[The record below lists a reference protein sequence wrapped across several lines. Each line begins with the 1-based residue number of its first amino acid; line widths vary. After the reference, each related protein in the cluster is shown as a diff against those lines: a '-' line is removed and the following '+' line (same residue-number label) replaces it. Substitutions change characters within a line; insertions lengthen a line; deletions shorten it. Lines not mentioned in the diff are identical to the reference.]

1 MGLLGETLSEE
12 ELTLTEKR
20 IAEFQKRMKANG
32 VDAAMIK
39 TASSFTYFADV
50 MWLRP
55 GLVIPAEGDSVA
67 FIPKNEVEAFR
78 ERSCIKNVVPY
89 GGIDDLMPGI
99 TRVIREGRYHKVGM
113 DMSVER
119 DAFELFMHIFTNLN
133 PKVDVVDVHSLIMEL
148 RMFKDAS
155 EIERIRRAAQTT
167 DKGMKAAIE
176 SITPGAS
183 ELEVAAGA
191 VYAMMKAGSERPHVY
206 VNAGPVPRIHAEPRA
221 RVRVTGEDV
230 VMITIGGDSED
241 YYCNETRTYVPS
253 AAPKEKHRAFD
264 SLRSIYESITPKLK
278 PGTVLGSVEQEIGA
292 ALTAQDYSANY
303 VKGFA
308 HGVGLLVEED
318 PITTILIPHRRMALR
333 EGMVIAAMHAPLA
346 IPGAGSFKIEDT
358 FLVTPNRPE
367 QLTKHPTIVA

>member
-1 MGLLGETLSEE
+1 M
-12 ELTLTEKR
+12 TEKR
-20 IAEFQKRMKANG
+20 IAEFQRRMKANG
-32 VDAAMIK
+32 IDAAMIK

-55 GLVIPAEGDSVA
+55 GLIIPAEGDPVA
-67 FIPKNEVEAFR
+67 FIPTNEVEAFR
-78 ERSCIKNVVPY
+78 ERSCVKKVIPY
-89 GGIDDLMPGI
+89 RGIDELMPGI
-99 TRVIREGRYHKVGM
+99 TRAIREGGYHKVGM

-176 SITPGAS
+176 RIAPGAS
-183 ELEVAAGA
+183 ELEIAAEA
-191 VYAMMKAGSERPHVY
+191 VYAMMKEGSERPHVY
-206 VNAGPVPRIHAEPRA
+206 VNSGPVPRIHAEPRA
-221 RVRVTGEDV
+221 GVRVTREDV
-230 VMITIGGDSED
+230 VTVTIGGDSED

-253 AAPKEKHRAFD
+253 AASKEKHRAFD
-264 SLRSIYESITPKLK
+264 SLRVVYESIAPKLR
-278 PGTVLGSVEQEIGA
+278 PGTVLGSVEQEIGTS
-292 ALTAQDYSANY
+292 LTAQGYSANY

-333 EGMVIAAMHAPLA
+333 EGMVIAAMHAPLV

-358 FLVTPNRPE
+358 FLVTPDGPE
-367 QLTKHPTIVA
+367 RLTKHPMIVA

>member
-1 MGLLGETLSEE
+1 M
-12 ELTLTEKR
+12 TEKR

-55 GLVIPAEGDSVA
+55 GLIIPAEGDSVA
-67 FIPKNEVEAFR
+67 FIPTNEVKAFQ
-78 ERSCIKNVVPY
+78 ERSCIKNVIPY
-89 GGIDDLMPGI
+89 RGIDELMPGI
-99 TRVIREGRYHKVGM
+99 TRTIREGGYHKVGM

-133 PKVDVVDVHSLIMEL
+133 PKVDIVDVHSLIMEL

-176 SITPGAS
+176 GITPGVS
-183 ELEVAAGA
+183 ELEIAAEA

-221 RVRVTGEDV
+221 SVRVKGEDV
-230 VMITIGGDSED
+230 VTVTIGGDSED

-253 AAPKEKHRAFD
+253 AASMEKHRALD
-264 SLRSIYESITPKLK
+264 SLRSIYESIIPKLR
-278 PGTVLGSVEQEIGA
+278 PGTVLESVEQEIGA
-292 ALTAQDYSANY
+292 SLTAQGYSANY

-318 PITTILIPHRRMALR
+318 PITTILIPHRRMVLR
-333 EGMVIAAMHAPLA
+333 ESMVIAAMHAPLV

-358 FLVTPNRPE
+358 FLVTPDGPE
-367 QLTKHPTIVA
+367 QLTKHPQT

>member
-1 MGLLGETLSEE
+1 M
-12 ELTLTEKR
+12 TEKR
-20 IAEFQKRMKANG
+20 IAEFQQRMKADG

-55 GLVIPAEGDSVA
+55 GLIIPAEGDPIA
-67 FIPKNEVEAFR
+67 FIPTNEVEAFR
-78 ERSCIKNVVPY
+78 ERSCVKNVTPY
-89 GGIDDLMPGI
+89 RGIDELMPGI
-99 TRVIREGRYHKVGM
+99 TRAIREGGYHKVGM

-155 EIERIRRAAQTT
+155 EIERIRKAARTT

-176 SITPGAS
+176 SIAPGAS
-183 ELEVAAGA
+183 ELEIAAEA
-191 VYAMMKAGSERPHVY
+191 IYAMMKAGSERPHVY

-221 RVRVTGEDV
+221 GVRVTGEDV
-230 VMITIGGDSED
+230 VMVTIGGDSED
-241 YYCNETRTYVPS
+241 YYCNETRTYVPL
-253 AAPKEKHRAFD
+253 AASKEKHHAFD
-264 SLRSIYESITPKLK
+264 SLRSVYESITPKLK
-278 PGTVLGSVEQEIGA
+278 PGTVLGSLEQEIGA
-292 ALTAQDYSANY
+292 SLTAKGYSDNY

-358 FLVTPNRPE
+358 FLVTPDGPE
-367 QLTKHPTIVA
+367 RLTKHPIIVA